1 MRKYLIIVIGVVLW
15 FGMKSMDGFSQSK
28 SLNISGLHQL
38 VADSKSEYELQ
49 NESRNRQAVTT
60 GNEQANKTMLA
71 RLKFKYRQLQERY
84 HSLGTILD
92 VANVGMQASPMLS
105 RIIQNQAGIYAIAR
119 KNPTFLSIAYQ
130 AELEFAEK
138 GRSLF
143 NFLSGLCVSIGPL
156 NQMKVADRKILFDHV
171 LVELSNLQD
180 MSFSL
185 LCNMQYAQG
194 MGLARSMNPFQN
206 YIDQDKEIIKDIMR
220 NAGFLK

>member
-1 MRKYLIIVIGVVLW
+1 MRKYFIIIRCFALLS
-15 FGMKSMDGFSQSK
+15 GMISFDAFAQSK
-28 SLNISGLHQL
+28 SLNIAGIHQL
-38 VADSKSEYELQ
+38 VDASKSEYDLQ

-71 RLKFKYRQLQERY
+71 RLKVKYRQLQERY

-92 VANVGMQASPMLS
+92 VVNVGIQASPMLS
-105 RIIQNQAGIYAIAR
+105 RIIQNQAGIYEIAR

-143 NFLSGLCVSIGPL
+143 NFLAGLCASIGPI

-194 MGLARSMNPFQN
+194 MGIARSLNPFQN
-206 YIDQDKEIIKDIMR
+206 YIDQDKEIIKDIIR
-220 NAGFLK
+220 NASFLK